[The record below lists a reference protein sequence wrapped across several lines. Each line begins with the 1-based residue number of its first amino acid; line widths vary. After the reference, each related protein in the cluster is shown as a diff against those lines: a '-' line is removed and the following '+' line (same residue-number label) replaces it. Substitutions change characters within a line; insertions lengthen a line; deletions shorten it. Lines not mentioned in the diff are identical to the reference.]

1 MAIKLMPNMN
11 INFVEKKIQ
20 FIPDPILYYKG
31 KKIIFDES
39 VYTSSWY
46 VGT

>member
-11 INFVEKKIQ
+11 IKFVEKKIQ

-31 KKIIFDES
+31 KKSYLMNQFILHHGS
-39 VYTSSWY
+39 
-46 VGT
+46 